1 MTGTALTLF
10 ALVFT
15 VGPLLGIYLVLGR
28 QFTGERRS
36 VGFRCF
42 RVAYALGTGVLILGF
57 AALPLAAGT
66 VANPS
71 LALQVRAIIP
81 DLVTLGLVLLTVA
94 LAGYARADWDGWRPR
109 L

>member
-10 ALVFT
+10 AIVFT

-28 QFTGERRS
+28 QFSGERRS
-36 VGFRCF
+36 AGFRCF

-57 AALPLAAGT
+57 AALPLTAGT
-66 VANPS
+66 VAAP
-71 LALQVRAIIP
+71 LPAAQVRATIP
-81 DLVTLGLVLLTVA
+81 DLATLGLVLLTVA
-94 LAGYARADWDGWRPR
+94 LAGYARADWGGWRPR